1 MMLGTIYY
9 CDGAESEMVIFFIA
23 LLSISD
29 KLLNYKLEVLE
40 TFLPT
45 FSKFEKKKKNLFFF
59 FWDPESN
66 ASVTI
71 PFTTTT
77 TSEFFYERQGS

>member
-1 MMLGTIYY
+1 MLDTKIVMLGTIYY
-9 CDGAESEMVIFFIA
+9 CDGAESEMDIFFIA

-59 FWDPESN
+59 LGSRVKCIRDY
-66 ASVTI
+66 SV
-71 PFTTTT
+71 
-77 TSEFFYERQGS
+77 YYYYYYYY